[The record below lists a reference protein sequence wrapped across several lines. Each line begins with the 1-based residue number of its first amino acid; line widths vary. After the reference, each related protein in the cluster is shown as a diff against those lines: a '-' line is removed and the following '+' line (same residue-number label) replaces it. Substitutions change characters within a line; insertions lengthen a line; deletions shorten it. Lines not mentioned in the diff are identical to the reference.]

1 MASLFF
7 SKSSQG
13 KGYGMKGKDAW
24 EPTYVGFYK
33 SDRKTEIKSVF
44 CFECRQIYSPEY
56 TQSFIRVLYTGMWP
70 K

>member
-1 MASLFF
+1 
-7 SKSSQG
+7 
-13 KGYGMKGKDAW
+13 MKGKDAW

-33 SDRKTEIKSVF
+33 SDKKTEEKSVF